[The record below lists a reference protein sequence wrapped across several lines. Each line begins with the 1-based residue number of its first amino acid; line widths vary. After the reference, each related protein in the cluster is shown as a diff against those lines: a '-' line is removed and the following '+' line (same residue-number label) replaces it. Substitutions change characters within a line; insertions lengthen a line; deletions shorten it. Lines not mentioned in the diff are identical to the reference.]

1 MKNPDFKKMEN
12 IFLFNEIFNR
22 QSYPKSTNK
31 GCSIENVRRWNN
43 VSSPD
48 PN

>member
-22 QSYPKSTNK
+22 QPILNLLTKAAA
-31 GCSIENVRRWNN
+31 
-43 VSSPD
+43 
-48 PN
+48 